1 MTQKGGIPRWE
12 VWARFR
18 YGVVAGLLA
27 SPVESGRLQEALQA
41 LSEKTY
47 VHPTKAGATVTFGKS
62 SIERWYYIARKADDP
77 IGALGRK
84 VRSDAGSYR
93 VMPGSLLEALGQQ
106 YQGHKRW
113 SYQLHR
119 DNLAALLEERPAL
132 GPLPSYATLVRRMKE
147 RGWIPTR
154 CGARNPTEGQKQ
166 AAERLESREVRS
178 YEREHVHAL
187 WHSDGHQGSRKVLD
201 ARGVYQRV
209 VMIAVLDDYSRLCC
223 HGQWYYGEDAES
235 LIHTFCQAA
244 AKRGLCRDFMT
255 DRGGA
260 MMAQETQNGLA
271 RLGVRHCPT
280 LPHSP
285 YQNGKMEEFW
295 SQVEGRLL
303 PMLEDVRP
311 LSLEYLNR
319 ATQAWLE
326 CEYNQKPHEA
336 LGCSPLQ
343 RVLEGHSV
351 ARGAPDTE
359 SMRYAFCVQERRI
372 QRRSDGTVSIKG
384 VAFEVPSQ
392 YRYRH
397 HIYVKYRSFDLS
409 QAFVVE
415 ERSGEVECR
424 ILPMD
429 RQANAGHPRRTHVEL
444 DKPIPQLPLGGE
456 PGAPLMRSLLRR
468 YEGMG
473 LPPAYVPLE
482 QRPTGARGMREEGD
496 E

>member
-1 MTQKGGIPRWE
+1 MTQKGGPPKWE
-12 VWARFR
+12 VWARLR
-18 YGVVAGLLA
+18 YGIVAGLLA
-27 SPVESGRLQEALQA
+27 SPVEPGGLQVALQE

-47 VHPTKAGATVTFGKS
+47 VHPTKPGVRMTFGKS
-62 SIERWYYIARKADDP
+62 SIERWYYLARKAADP

-84 VRSDAGSYR
+84 VRSDAGSQR
-93 VMPGSLLEALGQQ
+93 VMPGSLLDALGRQ
-106 YQGHKRW
+106 YQEHKRW
-113 SYQLHR
+113 SYQLHW
-119 DNLAALLEERPAL
+119 DNLAAWVEETPTR

-147 RGWIPTR
+147 RGWVPTR
-154 CGARNPTEGQKQ
+154 SGARNPTEGQKR
-166 AAERLESREVRS
+166 AAERLETREVRS

-201 ARGVYQRV
+201 ARGLYQRV

-223 HGQWYYGEDAES
+223 HGQWYYAEDAES

-271 RLGVRHCPT
+271 RLGVQHCPT

-311 LSLEYLNR
+311 LTLEYLNR

-326 CEYNQKPHEA
+326 CEYNQKHHDGI
-336 LGCSPLQ
+336 GCTPLQ
-343 RVLEGHSV
+343 RVLQGHSV
-351 ARGAPDTE
+351 ARPAPDGE
-359 SMRYAFCVQERRI
+359 CMRYAFCVQERRM

-384 VAFEVPSQ
+384 VHFELPSE

-397 HIYVKYRSFDLS
+397 HIQVKYRSFDLS
-409 QAFVVE
+409 QAFVVD
-415 ERSGEVECR
+415 ERGGEVLCR
-424 ILPMD
+424 ILPQD
-429 RQANAGHPRRTHVEL
+429 RQGNACLQRRTHVQV
-444 DKPIPQLPLGGE
+444 DKPIPQLPLGTE
-456 PGAPLMRSLLRR
+456 PSAPLMRRLLRE
-468 YEGMG
+468 YERTG
-473 LPPAYVPLE
+473 LPPAYLHLE
-482 QRPTGARGMREEGD
+482 QGPKKTGGKTED
-496 E
+496 ENE